1 MRSTARKVS
10 ECRKHTLALALQTKL
25 NQQFGA
31 LVHYQDSK
39 RQGYL
44 GNLSMNATEN
54 ANGVLSG
61 QEFGFITDKHE
72 TRNLKAMDTCCR
84 TEELSVLQIF
94 LVTGR
99 ETLRFPNT

>member
-10 ECRKHTLALALQTKL
+10 ECRKHTLALQTKL

-31 LVHYQDSK
+31 VHYQDSK

-44 GNLSMNATEN
+44 GNLLIDATEN

-61 QEFGFITDKHE
+61 QEFGFFPDKHE

-84 TEELSVLQIF
+84 
-94 LVTGR
+94 R
-99 ETLRFPNT
+99 